1 MTGYYPP
8 TPLEPE
14 HAPPPPRSHR
24 RRLEKPPRRRW
35 EFNPWVWAAAV
46 VVILLVVI
54 GLVYALRDPAP
65 PTTSAGAPIVTTT
78 PSAPSAA
85 PASDLPEGAF
95 AGDSRG
101 GSGAPGDVQVYVV
114 GKHIQPGTYTT
125 AGALD
130 PATAGHW
137 ERLQFRNA
145 GDVPR
150 RVGGREVVGPQTVTL
165 EVGDIFETRG
175 CAPWHPA
182 PEE

>member
-1 MTGYYPP
+1 MTAHFPP

-14 HAPPPPRSHR
+14 QAPPPRTHR

-35 EFNPWVWAAAV
+35 KFSPALWAAAV

-65 PTTSAGAPIVTTT
+65 PTTSAGVPIVTTT
-78 PSAPSAA
+78 PSAPSAV
-85 PASDLPEGAF
+85 PVTDLPEGAF
-95 AGDSRG
+95 AGDG
-101 GSGAPGDVQVYVV
+101 GPGDVQVYVV

-130 PATAGHW
+130 PAIAGHW
-137 ERLQFRNA
+137 ERLQFRTE

-150 RVGGREVVGPQTVTL
+150 RVRGGEVVGPQTVTL
-165 EVGDIFETRG
+165 EIGDIFETRG
-175 CAPWHPA
+175 FKPWHPA